1 MGKQEQ
7 LQNTS
12 IYVSLISYGI
22 DGKIIAMNNE
32 IILTVDV
39 PADRLDKYLASVTD
53 FSRSRIQSAIASGE
67 IKVNGEMAKRGDKL
81 KSGDVVTVAIEPPR
95 EAEIMAENIPIEI
108 VYQDEWLAVIN
119 KLQGMVVHPAP
130 GNESGTL
137 VSALLW
143 HIGDLS
149 GIGGELRPGIVH
161 RLDKDTS
168 GLIVIAK
175 NDEAHAALAAQMADK
190 SARRIYHAIVHGGF
204 AEDTMTI
211 DKSIGR
217 SRTDRKKMAIDRGG
231 RHAVTHIRV
240 LERFGEFTYV
250 EASLET
256 GRTHQI
262 RLHLSSIGRPVA
274 GDTVYGPKTPRLHD
288 KGQLLHAGTL
298 IFRHPKTAEEMTFH
312 APLPDYFEAVLAK
325 LRAKL

>member
-1 MGKQEQ
+1 MGKQAQ
-7 LQNTS
+7 LQNRRLC
-12 IYVSLISYGI
+12 SLISYAV
-22 DGKIIAMNNE
+22 DGKIINME
-32 IILTVDV
+32 DERTLTVDV
-39 PADRLDKYLASVTD
+39 PAYRLDKYLASVTEL
-53 FSRSRIQSAIASGE
+53 SRSRVQSAIAAGE
-67 IKVNGEMAKRGDKL
+67 IKVNGEAAKPGDKL
-81 KSGDVVTVAIEPPR
+81 KPGDVVTIAVEPPR
-95 EAEIMAENIPIEI
+95 ETEVKPENIPIEI
-108 VYQDEWLAVIN
+108 VYQDVWLAVIN
-119 KLQGMVVHPAP
+119 KPQGMVVHPAP
-130 GNESGTL
+130 GHDGGTL
-137 VSALLW
+137 VGALLW

-204 AEDTMTI
+204 AEDEMTI

-240 LERFGEFTYV
+240 LERFGEFTHV
-250 EASLET
+250 EAALET

-262 RLHLSSIGRPVA
+262 RVHLSSIGRPVA

-298 IFRHPKTAEEMTFH
+298 ILRHPNSGEMMTFH
-312 APLPDYFEAVLAK
+312 APPPNYFENVLKK
-325 LRAKL
+325 LRARNF

>member
-1 MGKQEQ
+1 MGKQAQ
-7 LQNTS
+7 LVR
-12 IYVSLISYGI
+12 IDSLILCGVN
-22 DGKIIAMNNE
+22 GKIINMDNKM
-32 IILTVDV
+32 ILTVDAA
-39 PADRLDKYLASVTD
+39 ADRLDKYLVSVTEL
-53 FSRSRIQSAIASGE
+53 SRSRVQNAIAGGE
-67 IKVNGEMAKRGDKL
+67 IKVNGESAKPGDKL
-81 KSGDVVTVAIEPPR
+81 KNGDVVSIAIEPPR
-95 EAEIMAENIPIEI
+95 EAEVVPENIPIEI

-119 KLQGMVVHPAP
+119 KPQGMVVHPAP
-130 GNESGTL
+130 GHADGTL
-137 VSALLW
+137 VGALLW

-204 AEDTMTI
+204 SEDTLAI

-240 LERFGEFTYV
+240 LARFGEFTHV

-262 RLHLSSIGRPVA
+262 RLHLASIGRPVA

-298 IFRHPKTAEEMTFH
+298 IFRHPKTGEEMTFH
-312 APLPDYFEAVLAK
+312 APLPDYFEKVLEK
-325 LRAKL
+325 LRAKTM

>member
-1 MGKQEQ
+1 M
-7 LQNTS
+7 
-12 IYVSLISYGI
+12 
-22 DGKIIAMNNE
+22 DA
-32 IILTVDV
+32 
-39 PADRLDKYLASVTD
+39 PADRLDKYLASVTEL
-53 FSRSRIQSAIASGE
+53 SRSRIQNAIAAGE
-67 IKVNGEMAKRGDKL
+67 IKVNGETAKPGDKL
-81 KSGDVVTVAIEPPR
+81 RTGDVVTVAIEPPR
-95 EAEIMAENIPIEI
+95 EAEVVPENIPLEI

-119 KLQGMVVHPAP
+119 KPQGMVVHPAP
-130 GNESGTL
+130 GHADGTL
-137 VSALLW
+137 VGALLW

-204 AEDTMTI
+204 AEDEMTI

-240 LERFGEFTYV
+240 LERFGEFTHV

-298 IFRHPKTAEEMTFH
+298 IFKHPKTGEEMTFH
-312 APLPDYFEAVLAK
+312 APLPEYFEKALEK
-325 LRAKL
+325 LRAKSV

>member
-1 MGKQEQ
+1 MEEKRTFVVE
-7 LQNTS
+7 TS
-12 IYVSLISYGI
+12 
-22 DGKIIAMNNE
+22 
-32 IILTVDV
+32 
-39 PADRLDKYLASVTD
+39 ADRLDKYLASVTEY
-53 FSRSRIQSAIASGE
+53 SRSRIQNEIAAGK
-67 IKVNGEMAKRGDKL
+67 IRVNGALARPGDKL
-81 KSGDVVTVAIEPPR
+81 KPGDVVTVDIEPPR
-95 EAEIMAENIPIEI
+95 EPEVKAENIPIEI
-108 VYQDEWLAVIN
+108 VYQDECLAVIN
-119 KLQGMVVHPAP
+119 KSQGMVVHPAP
-130 GNESGTL
+130 GHADGTL

-175 NDEAHAALAAQMADK
+175 NDESHAALAAQMADK
-190 SARRIYHAIVHGGF
+190 SARRIYDAIVHGGF
-204 AEDTMTI
+204 AENEFVI

-217 SRTDRKKMAIDRGG
+217 SRSDRKKMAIDRGG
-231 RHAVTHIRV
+231 RRAVTRIRV
-240 LERFGEFTYV
+240 LERFGEFTHV

-262 RLHLSSIGRPVA
+262 RVHLSSIGRPVA

-298 IFRHPKTAEEMTFH
+298 VLRHPKTGEEMTFH
-312 APLPDYFEAVLAK
+312 SPLPDYFEAVLKK
-325 LRAKL
+325 LRAKQ

>member
-1 MGKQEQ
+1 MNIVK
-7 LQNTS
+7 
-12 IYVSLISYGI
+12 IVSLISI
-22 DGKIIAMNNE
+22 RVDGKINVMEDKMIF
-32 IILTVDV
+32 TVDM

-53 FSRSRIQSAIASGE
+53 YSRSRIQNEIASGG
-67 IKVNGEMAKRGDKL
+67 IRVNDAMAKPGDKL
-81 KSGDVVTVAIEPPR
+81 KPGDVVTVDIQPPR
-95 EAEIMAENIPIEI
+95 EAEVQAENIPIEI

-119 KLQGMVVHPAP
+119 KPQGMVVHPAP
-130 GNESGTL
+130 GHEDGTL
-137 VSALLW
+137 VGALLW

-204 AEDTMTI
+204 AEDELTI

-217 SRTDRKKMAIDRGG
+217 SRSDRKKMAIDRGG

-240 LERFGEFTYV
+240 LERFGEFTHV

-298 IFRHPKTAEEMTFH
+298 IFRHPSTGEEMTFH
-312 APLPDYFEAVLAK
+312 APLPDYFENVLKK
-325 LRAKL
+325 LRDKK

>member
-1 MGKQEQ
+1 ME
-7 LQNTS
+7 
-12 IYVSLISYGI
+12 
-22 DGKIIAMNNE
+22 DE
-32 IILTVDV
+32 RILTVDA
-39 PADRLDKYLASVTD
+39 PADRLDKYLASVTEL
-53 FSRSRIQSAIASGE
+53 SRSRVQSAIAAGE
-67 IKVNGEMAKRGDKL
+67 IKVNGAEAKPGDKL
-81 KSGDVVTVAIEPPR
+81 KPGDVVTITVEPPR
-95 EAEIMAENIPIEI
+95 ETEVKPENIPIEI
-108 VYQDEWLAVIN
+108 VYQDAWLAVIN
-119 KLQGMVVHPAP
+119 KPQGMVVHPAP
-130 GNESGTL
+130 GHDGGTL
-137 VSALLW
+137 VGALLW

-204 AEDTMTI
+204 AGDQMTI

-240 LERFGEFTYV
+240 LERFGEFTHV
-250 EASLET
+250 EAALET

-262 RLHLSSIGRPVA
+262 RVHLSSIGRPVA

-298 IFRHPKTAEEMTFH
+298 ILRHPNSGEMMMFH
-312 APLPDYFEAVLAK
+312 APLPDYFENVLKK
-325 LRAKL
+325 LRAKSF

>member
-1 MGKQEQ
+1 MDDE
-7 LQNTS
+7 T
-12 IYVSLISYGI
+12 
-22 DGKIIAMNNE
+22 
-32 IILTVDV
+32 ILTVDT
-39 PADRLDKYLASVTD
+39 PADRLDKYLASVTN
-53 FSRSRIQSAIASGE
+53 FSRSRIQNAVAAGE
-67 IKVNGEMAKRGDKL
+67 IKVNGASVKPGDRL
-81 KSGDVVTVAIEPPR
+81 KAGDVVTIAIPPPR
-95 EAEIMAENIPIEI
+95 KSEVKPENIPLCI
-108 VYQDEWLAVIN
+108 VYQDEWMAVIN
-119 KLQGMVVHPAP
+119 KPQGMVVHPAP
-130 GNESGTL
+130 GHADGTL

-149 GIGGELRPGIVH
+149 GVGGELRPGIVH

-190 SARRIYHAIVHGGF
+190 SARRIYLAIVHGGF
-204 AEDTMTI
+204 KEDALTI

-217 SRTDRKKMAIDRGG
+217 SRSDRKKMAVDRGG

-262 RLHLSSIGRPVA
+262 RVHLSSIGHPVA

-298 IFRHPKTAEEMTFH
+298 ILHHPKTGELMTFF
-312 APLPDYFEAVLAK
+312 APLPDYFEKVLMK
-325 LRAKL
+325 LRSRQ

>member
-1 MGKQEQ
+1 MEEKMIFMVE
-7 LQNTS
+7 
-12 IYVSLISYGI
+12 
-22 DGKIIAMNNE
+22 A
-32 IILTVDV
+32 
-39 PADRLDKYLASVTD
+39 PAERLDKYLASVTEY
-53 FSRSRIQSAIASGE
+53 SRSRIQNAIAAGE
-67 IKVNGEMAKRGDKL
+67 ALVNGNASRPGDKL
-81 KSGDVVTVAIEPPR
+81 KPGDVVTLAVEPPC
-95 EAEIMAENIPIEI
+95 EAEVQAEDIPIEI
-108 VYQDEWLAVIN
+108 VYQDEYLAVIN
-119 KLQGMVVHPAP
+119 KPQGMVVHPAP
-130 GNESGTL
+130 GHAEGTL

-175 NDEAHAALAAQMADK
+175 NDAAHASLAAQMADK

-204 AEDTMTI
+204 AEDEMTI

-274 GDTVYGPKTPRLHD
+274 GDTVYGPKAPRLHD
-288 KGQLLHAGTL
+288 RGQLLHAGTL
-298 IFRHPKTAEEMTFH
+298 ILKHPKTGEEMTFH
-312 APLPDYFEAVLAK
+312 APLPEYFEKVLAK
-325 LRAKL
+325 LRAKQ

>member
-1 MGKQEQ
+1 MEEKLKFSVE
-7 LQNTS
+7 S
-12 IYVSLISYGI
+12 
-22 DGKIIAMNNE
+22 
-32 IILTVDV
+32 
-39 PADRLDKYLASVTD
+39 PADRLDKFLATETD
-53 FSRSRIQSAIASGE
+53 YSRSRIQIAIAAGE
-67 IKVNGEMAKRGDKL
+67 ALVNGASAKPGDKL
-81 KSGDVVTVAIEPPR
+81 KPGDVVTLAMEPPR
-95 EAEIMAENIPIEI
+95 ETEVKPENIPIEI

-119 KLQGMVVHPAP
+119 KPQGMVVHPAP
-130 GNESGTL
+130 GHADGTL
-137 VSALLW
+137 VGALLW

-175 NDEAHAALAAQMADK
+175 NDEAHTALAAQMADK

-204 AEDTMTI
+204 AEDELTI

-250 EASLET
+250 ETSLET

-262 RLHLSSIGRPVA
+262 RVHLVSIGRPVA
-274 GDTVYGPKTPRLHD
+274 GDTVYGPKSPRLHD

-298 IFRHPKTAEEMTFH
+298 ILRHPGTGDEMTFH
-312 APLPDYFEAVLAK
+312 APLPDYFENVLAK
-325 LRAKL
+325 LRAKNA

>member
-1 MGKQEQ
+1 
-7 LQNTS
+7 
-12 IYVSLISYGI
+12 LITHCVG
-22 DGKIIAMNNE
+22 GKINHMEERKTFVVEIA
-32 IILTVDV
+32 
-39 PADRLDKYLASVTD
+39 AARLDKYLASVTEY
-53 FSRSRIQSAIASGE
+53 SRSRIQNEIASGGVR
-67 IKVNGEMAKRGDKL
+67 VNGELARPSDKL
-81 KSGDVVTVAIEPPR
+81 RPGDVVTVDIEPPR
-95 EAEIMAENIPIEI
+95 EPEVKPENIPIEI
-108 VYQDEWLAVIN
+108 VYQDECLAVIN
-119 KLQGMVVHPAP
+119 KPQGMVVHPAP
-130 GNESGTL
+130 GHADGTL
-137 VSALLW
+137 VGALLW

-204 AEDTMTI
+204 TEDELVI
-211 DKSIGR
+211 DRSIGR
-217 SRTDRKKMAIDRGG
+217 SRSDRKKMAIDRGG
-231 RHAVTHIRV
+231 RHAVTRIRV
-240 LERFGEFTYV
+240 LERFREFTHV

-262 RLHLSSIGRPVA
+262 RVHLSSIGRPVA

-298 IFRHPKTAEEMTFH
+298 ILRHPKTGGEMTFH
-312 APLPDYFEAVLAK
+312 APLPDYFERVLAR
-325 LRAKL
+325 LRT

>member
-1 MGKQEQ
+1 MEDEKK
-7 LQNTS
+7 
-12 IYVSLISYGI
+12 LIVET
-22 DGKIIAMNNE
+22 A
-32 IILTVDV
+32 
-39 PADRLDKYLASVTD
+39 ADRLDKYLTSVTD
-53 FSRSRIQSAIASGE
+53 FSRSRVQNAIAAGE
-67 IKVNGEMAKRGDKL
+67 IRLNGEMTRPGDKL
-81 KSGDVVTVAIEPPR
+81 KPGDVVTIAIEPPR
-95 EAEIMAENIPIEI
+95 EAEVQPEDIPIEI

-119 KLQGMVVHPAP
+119 KPQGMVVHPAP
-130 GNESGTL
+130 GHADGTL
-137 VSALLW
+137 VGALLY

-204 AEDTMTI
+204 AEDELTI

-298 IFRHPKTAEEMTFH
+298 IFRHPKTGEEMTFR
-312 APLPDYFEAVLAK
+312 APLPGYFENALEK
-325 LRAKL
+325 LRSRQ

>member
-1 MGKQEQ
+1 M
-7 LQNTS
+7 
-12 IYVSLISYGI
+12 ISHGGGGTI
-22 DGKIIAMNNE
+22 NHMKEKKTFVVETA
-32 IILTVDV
+32 
-39 PADRLDKYLASVTD
+39 ADRLDKYLASVTEY
-53 FSRSRIQSAIASGE
+53 SRSRIQNEIAAG
-67 IKVNGEMAKRGDKL
+67 KVWVNGALARPSDKI
-81 KSGDVVTVAIEPPR
+81 KPGDVVTVEIEPPR
-95 EAEIMAENIPIEI
+95 EPEVKAENIPIDI
-108 VYQDEWLAVIN
+108 VYQDECLAVIN
-119 KLQGMVVHPAP
+119 KPQGMVVHPAP
-130 GNESGTL
+130 GHAGGTL

-175 NDEAHAALAAQMADK
+175 NDEAHAALAAQIADK

-204 AEDTMTI
+204 AEDELVI

-217 SRTDRKKMAIDRGG
+217 SRSDRKKMAVDRGG
-231 RHAVTHIRV
+231 RRAVTHIRV
-240 LERFGEFTYV
+240 LERFREFTHV

-262 RLHLSSIGRPVA
+262 RVHLSSIGRPVA
-274 GDTVYGPKTPRLHD
+274 GDTVYGPKKPRLHD

-298 IFRHPKTAEEMTFH
+298 IFRHPKTDEEMTFH
-312 APLPDYFEAVLAK
+312 APLPDYFEAVLEK
-325 LRAKL
+325 LRAKQ

>member
-1 MGKQEQ
+1 MCVVG
-7 LQNTS
+7 
-12 IYVSLISYGI
+12 
-22 DGKIIAMNNE
+22 GKITDME
-32 IILTVDV
+32 KEKILTVDV
-39 PADRLDKYLASVTD
+39 PADRLDKYLTSATD
-53 FSRSRIQSAIASGE
+53 FSRSRIQSAITSGE
-67 IKVNGEMAKRGDKL
+67 IKVNGTAVKPGDKL
-81 KSGDVVTVAIEPPR
+81 KPGDVVTVAIEPPR
-95 EAEIMAENIPIEI
+95 EAEVVPENIPIEI

-119 KLQGMVVHPAP
+119 KPQGMVVHPAP
-130 GNESGTL
+130 GHADGTL
-137 VSALLW
+137 VGALLW

-231 RHAVTHIRV
+231 RHAVTHICV

-274 GDTVYGPKTPRLHD
+274 GDTVYGPNTPRLHD

-298 IFRHPKTAEEMTFH
+298 IFRHPKTGEEMEFH
-312 APLPDYFEAVLAK
+312 APLPDYFEQVLGK
-325 LRAKL
+325 LRAKQ

>member
-1 MGKQEQ
+1 MEDKMTFVVE
-7 LQNTS
+7 
-12 IYVSLISYGI
+12 
-22 DGKIIAMNNE
+22 
-32 IILTVDV
+32 V
-39 PADRLDKYLASVTD
+39 PADRLDKYLASATD
-53 FSRSRIQSAIASGE
+53 YSRSRIQNEVAAGGIR
-67 IKVNGEMAKRGDKL
+67 VNGAAAKPGDKL
-81 KSGDVVTVAIEPPR
+81 RVGDVVTVEVEPPR
-95 EAEIMAENIPIEI
+95 EAEVVAEDIPIEI

-119 KLQGMVVHPAP
+119 KPQGMVVHPAP
-130 GNESGTL
+130 GHADGTL
-137 VSALLW
+137 VGALLW

-149 GIGGELRPGIVH
+149 GVGGELRPGIVH

-204 AEDTMTI
+204 AEDEVTI

-240 LERFGEFTYV
+240 LERFAEFTHV

-298 IFRHPKTAEEMTFH
+298 ILRHPRTGETLTFH
-312 APLPDYFEAVLAK
+312 APLPGYFENALAK
-325 LRAKL
+325 LRAKNA